1 MVDMIRR
8 ELADFLEPEVGT
20 QAAAE
25 LLACARLHPERDL
38 RQLFGELGPT
48 VATSDDELL
57 SRFGRHLFPR
67 LAALYPAVFEGLHT
81 WRELLLHIA
90 PRVHAELLSLQPD
103 AEFPSLE
110 CRAMDGGAIE
120 VEYRSPRNLA
130 PMAQGMLLGC
140 LGYFGA
146 SGSGIAR
153 GSPDA
158 RGPRLPSD
166 RPGVFGVVAVNRA
179 SRNRRIRWRSLT
191 TSVANQVCLG
201 SASGVRTDQIG
212 YRHADGRR
220 GHVG

>member
-38 RQLFGELGPT
+38 RQLFGELVPT

-110 CRAMDGGAIE
+110 CRALDGGAIE

-140 LGYFGA
+140 LDYFGA
-146 SGSGIAR
+146 SGSVSREDLPTPAGHACRLIVQA
-153 GSPDA
+153 SP
-158 RGPRLPSD
+158 G
-166 RPGVFGVVAVNRA
+166 
-179 SRNRRIRWRSLT
+179 
-191 TSVANQVCLG
+191 
-201 SASGVRTDQIG
+201 
-212 YRHADGRR
+212 
-220 GHVG
+220 